1 MSSQSSDVESVV
13 SAVKWIGVVLGVAAV
28 VAVATVIYMCCYRKD
43 PSAQSEL
50 LDGLLRRDQLEET
63 ELEDEGKSWQCVV
76 CGLAN
81 SAKRKTCLM
90 CGTSIGFLVGG
101 GLGRR
106 KSSRML
112 LRNNSRGIAGAD
124 LAGGA
129 GEEEDIEALRARQRA
144 LFKRR
149 MNTMAARKSLSQRQR
164 GAFRRRL
171 WQRKQLTDGKFHWV
185 RQNSTDVVDP
195 VPEVQTGDA
204 AQPALPSTAEA
215 TSLAGPN
222 GESVADY
229 HNLRSQG
236 FVSMYDA
243 TGRLTWTKADEVSID
258 MESFDKMRNGLEKM
272 DFEGVMALGFRM
284 KKQWFLVQLSRI
296 ATPVTEAVAK
306 LTVTRDQIIE
316 QSLQL
321 AEAAP
326 DALHAYLKITFEG
339 EPGIDAGGLLREW
352 FGIVCKQIFSEKMGL
367 FVPTKGE
374 DMSYWIDP
382 ISGEKNED
390 HLKLFRLAGILI
402 GKALFEG
409 LVLDVHLAL
418 PLLKHVLGIPISFSD
433 LEFLDEE
440 LHRNCKWLRSNN
452 HVEALCLTF
461 SVMLENGTEVDLKE
475 NGPNIDVTDEN
486 KEEYLR
492 LILEHRMLDSIADQ
506 LQEFLMGIYDVVP
519 KALLSVF
526 DYQELELI
534 LCGIPTIDTADWRA
548 NTHVRYIK
556 PDENKKGKI
565 TENEQNGVL
574 EWFWIVVEG
583 LAAEERAKLLQ
594 FVTGTSRVPVEG
606 FRGLMSSSGI
616 IHQFTIQLVP
626 RGKEKSD
633 LFPKAHTC
641 FNRLDL
647 PMYRDMLELETYLT
661 MVSQMEVFGFG
672 LE

>member
-1 MSSQSSDVESVV
+1 MSSQPSDVESVV
-13 SAVKWIGVVLGVAAV
+13 SAVKWIGIVLAVAAV
-28 VAVATVIYMCCYRKD
+28 VAVAIVIYMCCYRKD
-43 PSAQSEL
+43 NNAQSEL
-50 LDGLLRRDQLEET
+50 MDGLLRRDQLEET
-63 ELEDEGKSWQCVV
+63 ELEDEGKGWQCVV

-81 SAKRKTCLM
+81 SAKRKSCLM
-90 CGTSIGFLVGG
+90 CGTSISFLMTGE
-101 GLGRR
+101 LGRR

-112 LRNNSRGIAGAD
+112 LRNNSRGIIGAD

-129 GEEEDIEALRARQRA
+129 GEEEDIEALRSRQRA

-149 MNTMAARKSLSQRQR
+149 MNMMAARKNLSQRQR

-171 WQRKQLTDGKFHWV
+171 WQRKQLSDGKFRWV

-195 VPEVQTGDA
+195 VPEVQTEDA
-204 AQPALPSTAEA
+204 VQPVLPSTEA
-215 TSLAGPN
+215 SSLAGPN
-222 GESVADY
+222 GERVTDY
-229 HNLRSQG
+229 HNFRSQG

-243 TGRLTWTKADEVSID
+243 SGRLTWTRADEVSID
-258 MESFDKMRNGLEKM
+258 MESFDKIRNGLEQL

-306 LTVTRDQIIE
+306 LTVTRERIIQ

-352 FGIVCKQIFSEKMGL
+352 FGIVCKEIFSEKMGL
-367 FVPTKGE
+367 FIPTKGE

-382 ISGEKNED
+382 LSGEKND
-390 HLKLFRLAGILI
+390 SHLKLFRLAGILI

-452 HVEALCLTF
+452 RVEALCLTF

-475 NGPNIDVTDEN
+475 NGRNIDVTDEN

-534 LCGIPTIDTADWRA
+534 LCGIPTIDTEDWRS

-556 PDENKKGKI
+556 PDENKKSKI
-565 TENEQNGVL
+565 TEEEQNGVL

-583 LAAEERAKLLQ
+583 LAPEERAKLLQ

-626 RGKEKSD
+626 RGKEKPD

-647 PMYRDMLELETYLT
+647 PMYRDMEELETYLT